1 MGDGQDH
8 IVESNS
14 SAATDILT
22 LGDEVSLE
30 ELWFSRATDDL
41 QINIAGTD
49 DQVTIDNWYT
59 DANAQLD
66 EIELGNSV
74 LLNSKVEQLVI
85 AMASYNVPS
94 GVGNVIAQSTQE
106 SLQPILTE
114 AWQARS

>member
-1 MGDGQDH
+1 
-8 IVESNS
+8 
-14 SAATDILT
+14 
-22 LGDEVSLE
+22 
-30 ELWFSRATDDL
+30 
-41 QINIAGTD
+41 
-49 DQVTIDNWYT
+49 
-59 DANAQLD
+59 
-66 EIELGNSV
+66 V